1 MSLQENKNNDNK
13 NSVEIV
19 TKKSGAAK
27 TVITVIVLIAAVFLI
42 KNYVLKGGEAPQQ
55 QQAHA
60 PQAPHVVVTP
70 VEKADLAIG
79 REYIGRV
86 EPIQTVSIRP
96 QTDGELLRVH
106 FRDGAYVRAGATLF
120 TIDSRQ
126 HEANVELSKA
136 ELMRAEAN
144 YDRAQKY
151 FERLKSS
158 DTRSVSAADLERAES
173 DAAQSRAAIEQ
184 AKASL
189 KLAQIHLGYTTIK
202 APISGKISKAL
213 FTKGNYISPA
223 SGTLATI
230 VQTDPVR
237 VTFALPDRDYLKQ
250 LEAFSSTANS
260 VYDASIRLADGSE
273 YPLKGERDFEDNKMD
288 GQTGT
293 IQVSMR
299 FKNSE
304 GRLTPGAVVNVI
316 TKPAQGFIALVIPQE
331 AVMTDSEGDYVYS
344 VDSSNMPIKKR
355 VKLGASA
362 GSKYE
367 VTSGLT
373 EGEHIVVYG
382 LQHIRPQQP
391 VQPELMS
398 QGGEKSAP
406 ELAKESMFDVKAISG
421 DSSSPD
427 ASPTEGK

>member
-202 APISGKISKAL
+202 APISGRIGKAI
-213 FTKGNYISPA
+213 FTKGNYVSPA

-355 VKLGASA
+355 V
-362 GSKYE
+362 
-367 VTSGLT
+367 
-373 EGEHIVVYG
+373 
-382 LQHIRPQQP
+382 
-391 VQPELMS
+391 
-398 QGGEKSAP
+398 
-406 ELAKESMFDVKAISG
+406 
-421 DSSSPD
+421 SSERLPAQS
-427 ASPTEGK
+427 TK